1 MKRKAILIIPLV
13 CLLLASCG
21 RSKETA
27 SVESQILTSVA
38 QTLTVQAEIN
48 TPIPPTPSETPTP
61 NLMLTPSPMET
72 FVPTSTVNAC
82 DKSVFTYHETIEDG
96 TVFEPNT
103 KFTKTWEFQNT
114 GTCAWTEK
122 YKIIFIDGTAMQGV
136 ATELGQTVE
145 PDGTFQVSVEMVSPS
160 VPGSYTGY
168 WALANNYGTFFG
180 QIVNVTITVAGST
193 TPTVS
198 ASQTASPESTTAT
211 TESATATP

>member
-13 CLLLASCG
+13 CLLLASCS

-38 QTLTVQAEIN
+38 QTLTAKAELNALN
-48 TPIPPTPSETPTP
+48 TPTPSETPTP
-61 NLMLTPSPMET
+61 NILLTPSPMET
-72 FVPTSTVNAC
+72 FIPTTTMNTC
-82 DKSVFTYHETIEDG
+82 DKSVFTYHETVEDG

-122 YKIIFIDGTAMQGV
+122 YKIIFIDGTNLQGV

-145 PDGTFQVSVEMVSPS
+145 PGDTFEVSVDMVSPS
-160 VPGSYTGY
+160 TPGSYTGF

-180 QIVNVTITVAGST
+180 QIVNVTITVSGST
-193 TPTVS
+193 TPTAS
-198 ASQTASPESTTAT
+198 ASQTASPEPTVET
-211 TESATATP
+211 TEVTETP